1 MLPEDLEGFK
11 VNAVEMRG
19 IVKQYPLVLAVNHVD
34 FILRE
39 GEILSLLG
47 ENGAGKSTLMKI
59 LYGMTQPDEGEIWI
73 NGVQQ
78 AFRNSKQAID
88 SGIGMVHQHFMLVPA
103 MSVLENVIA
112 GAEPG
117 RYGIVNYRQAKSDV
131 KKIIDRFNFNISP
144 DVMVERLSVGEQQR
158 VEIIKA
164 IYRGAEILILDEPT
178 AVLTPQEVE
187 ELFVIMRELR
197 SAGKSII
204 IITHKLKETFAIADR
219 IAVMRDGR
227 MVKADIDVTDTN
239 PQLLANLMVGR
250 EVNLSTVRRGALGG
264 EEAFAVQGLTLMKHG
279 RKVLDEIS
287 LNVRRGE
294 ILGIAGIEGNGQT
307 ELVEIL
313 TGIYKPDVMDLK
325 LNGKEFSGNAKAFLS
340 AGIGHVPED
349 RMLRGLVLDM
359 TVEQNLILGYH
370 RKAEYQKNGWFKLK
384 QIAAYARNMVKEYLI
399 KVPNPNEQVSCL
411 SGGNQQKTVIA
422 RVFSHHSDVIII
434 AQPTRGV
441 DIGATEYI
449 HNMMLDLRDKGKAI
463 LLISADLDEVKQ
475 LSDRIA
481 VIYDGRIVKR
491 LLPGEVD
498 DITLGLYMTGSASSE
513 GEGGIGGELEK
524 TVVH

>member
-1 MLPEDLEGFK
+1 M
-11 VNAVEMRG
+11 NAVEMRG
-19 IVKQYPLVLAVNHVD
+19 IVKQYPLVLAVDHVD
-34 FILRE
+34 FELRQ

-47 ENGAGKSTLMKI
+47 ENGAGKSTLMKV
-59 LYGMTQPDEGEIWI
+59 LYGMTQPDSGEIWI
-73 NGVQQ
+73 EGKKQV
-78 AFRNSKQAID
+78 FRNSKQAID
-88 SGIGMVHQHFMLVPA
+88 AGIGMVHQHFMLVPA

-117 RYGIVNYRQAKSDV
+117 RYGIVNYRQAKTDV
-131 KKIIDRFNFNISP
+131 KAIINRFNFKISP
-144 DVMVERLSVGEQQR
+144 DEMVERLSVGEQQR

-187 ELFVIMRELR
+187 ELFIIMRELR
-197 SAGKSII
+197 AAGKSII

-219 IAVMRDGR
+219 IAVMRDGS
-227 MVKADIDVTDTN
+227 MIQSDIDVGDTN
-239 PQLLANLMVGR
+239 PQMLANMMVGR
-250 EVNLSTVRRGALGG
+250 EVNLSTVRRGELGG
-264 EEAFAVQGLTLMKHG
+264 EEAFVVHGLSLTKRG
-279 RKVLDEIS
+279 RKVLDDIS
-287 LNVRRGE
+287 LRVCRGE

-307 ELVEIL
+307 ELVEVL
-313 TGIYKPDVMDLK
+313 TGICKPDGMDLK
-325 LNGKEFSGNAKAFLS
+325 LNGKEFSGNAKTFLS

-370 RKAEYQKNGWFKLK
+370 KNLSYQKNGWFRLK
-384 QIAAYARNMVKEYLI
+384 QIAAYARKMVQEYQI

-422 RVFSHHSDVIII
+422 RVFSHQSDVIII

-491 LLPGEVD
+491 LIPGEMD
-498 DITLGLYMTGSASSE
+498 DVTLGLYMTGSLKDESK
-513 GEGGIGGELEK
+513 GGNGGELEK
-524 TVVH
+524 SVLH

>member
-1 MLPEDLEGFK
+1 M
-11 VNAVEMRG
+11 NAVEMRG
-19 IVKQYPLVLAVNHVD
+19 IVKQYSLVLAVNHVD
-34 FILRE
+34 FILRQ

-73 NGVQQ
+73 NGVQR

-88 SGIGMVHQHFMLVPA
+88 AGIGMVHQHFMLVPA

-117 RYGIVNYRQAKSDV
+117 RYGIVNYKKAKADV
-131 KKIIDRFNFNISP
+131 KNIIDRFNFKISP
-144 DVMVERLSVGEQQR
+144 DEKVECLSVGEQQR

-187 ELFVIMRELR
+187 ELFIIMRELR
-197 SAGKSII
+197 ASGKSII

-219 IAVMRDGR
+219 IAVMRDGN
-227 MVKADIDVTDTN
+227 MVQSHIDVNDTN
-239 PQLLANLMVGR
+239 PQMLANLMVGR
-250 EVNLSTVRRGALGG
+250 EVNLGTVRRGEPGG
-264 EEAFAVQGLTLMKHG
+264 EEALVVQGLTLVKHG
-279 RKVLDEIS
+279 KKVLDEIS
-287 LNVRRGE
+287 LDVRRGE

-307 ELVEIL
+307 ELIEVL
-313 TGIYKPDVMDLK
+313 TGLCKPDSMDLK
-325 LNGKEFSGNAKAFLS
+325 LKGNAFSGNAKKFLQS
-340 AGIGHVPED
+340 GIGHVPED

-359 TVEQNLILGYH
+359 TVADNLILGYH
-370 RKAEYQKNGWFKLK
+370 RDAAYQKNGWFKLK
-384 QIAAYARNMVKEYLI
+384 QVAAYAREMVREYQI

-422 RVFSHHSDVIII
+422 RVFSHQSDVIII

-449 HNMMLDLRDKGKAI
+449 HDMMFDLRDKGKAI

-498 DITLGLYMTGSASSE
+498 DITLGLYMTGSAC
-513 GEGGIGGELEK
+513 GEKEEGIGGELEK